1 MPIEKD
7 AQMTPHFTI
16 REARASDNAALID
29 LELRSPLLVG
39 ETRESYDRSPDFFAC
54 HRLQGEHKVLLA
66 EAEGRPVGVM
76 GGVMQR
82 PVIQGQARCLVY
94 IQRARVD
101 PEFQGQ
107 KVAWNLANE
116 LFTWSHEL
124 GAEGP
129 YYLIAPGNE
138 RSVAFGGRA
147 GRRWPLEVRL
157 LAFDAS
163 SAGVQRTDDVT
174 EGQLA
179 EVVELVNSTHTGEDF
194 FEPLTVDSLRER
206 LGRDPQY
213 GPEHLRG
220 LTDGGRLVAVAG
232 LWDKGATTEQ
242 IHVDMATGAETR
254 SRGAVVTDWGWAP
267 GSEAAFAGIL
277 RGLAAEARVLGR
289 DRIVICE
296 PSPGMIPDPGLPAAV
311 VAVSLYTP
319 SMDPPEASAIRGIY
333 VDLLTL

>member
-1 MPIEKD
+1 
-7 AQMTPHFTI
+7 MTPPFTI

-29 LELRSPLLVG
+29 LELRSPLVVG
-39 ETRESYDRSPDFFAC
+39 NTRECYDRSPDFFAC
-54 HRLQGEHKVLLA
+54 HRLQGEHIVLLA
-66 EAEGRPVGVM
+66 EADGRPVGVM

-82 PVIQGQARCLVY
+82 PVILGQSRCLVY

-129 YYLIAPGNE
+129 YYLIAPANE

-163 SAGVQRTDDVT
+163 SADIRRANGVT
-174 EGQLA
+174 ERQLG
-179 EVVELVNSTHTGEDF
+179 EVVELVNSTHSCEDF
-194 FEPLTVDSLRER
+194 FEPLTLESLKER

-213 GPEHLRG
+213 GLGHLRG
-220 LTDGGRLVAVAG
+220 VTDGGKLVAVAG
-232 LWDKGATTEQ
+232 SWDKGATNQQ
-242 IHVDMATGAETR
+242 IHVDVATGAETR
-254 SRGAVVTDWGWAP
+254 SRSAVVTDWGWAP
-267 GSEAAFAGIL
+267 GYEGAFADLL
-277 RGLAAEARVLGR
+277 RGLAAEARALGR
-289 DRIVICE
+289 DGIVICE
-296 PSPGMIPDPGLPAAV
+296 PSPGIIPDPGLPAEV
-311 VAVSLYTP
+311 VVVNLYTP
-319 SMDPPEASAIRGIY
+319 SFDPPEAGAIRGIY

>member
-1 MPIEKD
+1 
-7 AQMTPHFTI
+7 MTDHFTI
-16 REARASDNAALID
+16 REATQSDNAALID
-29 LELRSPLLVG
+29 LELRSPLFVN

-66 EAEGRPVGVM
+66 EANGRPVGVM

-107 KVAWNLANE
+107 KVAWSLANE

-157 LAFDAS
+157 MAFDVSAATAS
-163 SAGVQRTDDVT
+163 GAQALVDGVT
-174 EGQLA
+174 EGQLS
-179 EVVELVNSTHTGEDF
+179 EVAALVNSMHTGEDF
-194 FEPLTVDSLRER
+194 FEPLTVESFRKR

-213 GPEHLRG
+213 GPEHLRSV
-220 LTDGGRLVAVAG
+220 TGGGKLVAAAG
-232 LWDKGATTEQ
+232 FWDKGATTEQ
-242 IHVDMATGAETR
+242 IHLDLATGVETR

-267 GSEAAFAGIL
+267 GYEGAFANLL
-277 RGLAAEARVLGR
+277 RGLAAEARALGR
-289 DRIVICE
+289 DRVVICE
-296 PSPGMIPDPGLPAAV
+296 PSPGIIPDPGLTAEV
-311 VAVSLYTP
+311 VVVNLFTP
-319 SMDPPEASAIRGIY
+319 SFDPPEADAIRGIY